1 MSRSQMTRRC
11 ILSLEGIVK
20 RIEAKKQDLKAAS
33 QDSAVQV
40 KSVGR
45 RFWIFLIIGLP

>member
-1 MSRSQMTRRC
+1 MYTKFRRYSQKELRQ
-11 ILSLEGIVK
+11 
-20 RIEAKKQDLKAAS
+20 KKQDLKAAS